1 MSTPVPTNISIDPT
15 IVAAGVSAIISFLIL
30 GVSSFIIQ
38 PRMTKKHWKVENLK
52 KQLEA
57 YGALITIIDS
67 MQVKGERQPLT
78 NLPDTSKNFTFQME
92 NPFDYNRLLAI
103 VENKN
108 YLLSKEISQ
117 LWLKVLKD
125 DKYFSIY
132 DSLTGSRNLTL
143 FDFTE
148 MQQKTKKEY
157 SELKI
162 QYEKLTGIKVSS

>member
-1 MSTPVPTNISIDPT
+1 MSINISVDTT
-15 IVAAGVSAIISFLIL
+15 IIAVVVSAIISFLIL

-52 KQLEA
+52 NRLEV
-57 YGALITIIDS
+57 YGTLITIIDS

-108 YLLSKEISQ
+108 YLLSKEISE

-125 DKYFSIY
+125 DKFNSIY
-132 DSLTGSRNLTL
+132 DSLQGRGYPTL

-157 SELKI
+157 SQLKS
-162 QYEKLTGIKVSS
+162 QYERLTSVKLPN